1 MGLIVFL
8 PMKGAAMQ
16 KQQYTKEAEEALNT
30 FLAPHPLI
38 THAYHKQQIARS
50 AEHYL
55 LKENAPEVTKDILV
69 KALEDRYPQNE
80 PSTLRL
86 KEPEKLMGTIKQQQA
101 VDKENPMVKISR
113 WPTPGHITAPSG
125 KDVFAFYG
133 GSRKGGNT
141 DCIMDTVLEGVQSGG
156 AQVEKVSFCDKNIS
170 PCTGCLGCSNK
181 DLETHCVIKDDMP
194 YIYKRFLECD
204 AFVFGFPVYTGRE
217 SAQAAIFFDRLKAL
231 TDPWRKTKFKQRRGL
246 VVATWGWPSE
256 NIYEGLVSQMSSI
269 FFMFGV
275 EMVEVVTGSGF
286 WDAYYKKGTAHLDLE
301 GMARAG
307 EAGKALVST

>member
-1 MGLIVFL
+1 
-8 PMKGAAMQ
+8 MKGAAMQ

-38 THAYHKQQIARS
+38 THAYHTQQIARS
-50 AEHYL
+50 VEHYL

-86 KEPEKLMGTIKQQQA
+86 KEPEKLMKTIKQQQA

-113 WPTPGHITAPSG
+113 WPTPGRIMAPPG

-133 GSRKGGNT
+133 GSRIGGNT
-141 DCIMDTVLEGVQSGG
+141 DCIVDTVLDGVQSGG
-156 AQVEKVSFCDKNIS
+156 AQIEKVSFCDKNIS

-256 NIYEGLVSQMSSI
+256 RMEPAVRERGSGRHTPGQTVGGGPGEGLGRCRCTDWAMGAAAIVS
-269 FFMFGV
+269 V
-275 EMVEVVTGSGF
+275 
-286 WDAYYKKGTAHLDLE
+286 
-301 GMARAG
+301 R
-307 EAGKALVST
+307 

>member
-1 MGLIVFL
+1 
-8 PMKGAAMQ
+8 MKGAAMQ

-38 THAYHKQQIARS
+38 THAYHTQQIARS
-50 AEHYL
+50 VEHYL

-86 KEPEKLMGTIKQQQA
+86 KEPEKLMKTIKQQQA

-113 WPTPGHITAPSG
+113 WPTPGQITAPPG

-133 GSRKGGNT
+133 GSRIGGNT
-141 DCIMDTVLEGVQSGG
+141 DCIVDTVLDGVQSGG
-156 AQVEKVSFCDKNIS
+156 AQIEKVSFCDKNIS

-275 EMVEVVTGSGF
+275 EVVEVVTGSGF
-286 WDAYYKKGTAHLDLE
+286 WDAYYKKGTAHLDRE
-301 GMARAG
+301 GMARAR